1 MKEQK
6 QEAIKRLKELLN
18 PIEKKYIPE
27 ILDDIFDSENTEDTE
42 GTLNTIH
49 TTLNFIKREE
59 IINIQLEFKNNRVH
73 HIIGKLR
80 HVESHT
86 EVEEYRRR
94 FSTSL
99 RFSTQHKENK
109 VILHN
114 FTFKIAI

>member
-27 ILDDIFDSENTEDTE
+27 ILDDIFDSENTED
-42 GTLNTIH
+42 TLNTIH

-99 RFSTQHKENK
+99 RFSTQHKKNK